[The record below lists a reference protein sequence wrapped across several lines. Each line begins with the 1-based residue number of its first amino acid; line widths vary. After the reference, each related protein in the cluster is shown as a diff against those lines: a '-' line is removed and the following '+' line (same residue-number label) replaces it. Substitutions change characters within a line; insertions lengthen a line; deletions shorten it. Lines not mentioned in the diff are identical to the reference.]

1 MTKQIRSLF
10 LLFLITSVIS
20 GCVKNNPL
28 PVYIEIDSWELET
41 NNVTTGENFPG
52 ELTQNLTDAWVYV
65 DEKLVGVF
73 ELPCKIPVLVEG
85 NKKIQIYPTIRNNGI
100 SATKKIYPFLE
111 PFIEYKD
118 FTPGSTVTVQPKTK
132 YYTTAKFWIE
142 DFESATVKIE
152 TNETTSTASLIRESL
167 SSISISGSYGKISL
181 NSTENLWTGYTDEL
195 VLPKSG
201 QEIYLEIDYR
211 NTNSLI
217 TGVRAIDEDA
227 GSTTDNPNIA
237 LNAQDESSVK
247 WKKIYIELKEIVS
260 FSVLADKFRQY
271 LVADLDEGSTS
282 EVIYIDNIK
291 VVYF

>member
-1 MTKQIRSLF
+1 MTKQIRSF
-10 LLFLITSVIS
+10 LLLLLITSVFS

-28 PVYIEIDSWELET
+28 PVYIEIDSWQLET

-118 FTPGSTVTVQPKTK
+118 FTPGSTVSVQPKTK
-132 YYTTAKFWIE
+132 YYTNAKFWIE

-152 TNETTSTASLIRESL
+152 TNESTSTASLIRESL

-181 NSTENLWTGYTDEL
+181 NSTENSWTGYTDEL
-195 VLPKSG
+195 ILPKG
-201 QEIYLEIDYR
+201 GKEIYLEIDYR

-227 GSTTDNPNIA
+227 GTTTDNPNIA
-237 LNAQDESSVK
+237 LNAQDASTVK